1 MPQTSHLWF
10 WLIFSTLFIGTIY
23 LLSPVLAPF
32 LFAAVLAYLGDPLID
47 RLEARKIERERAV
60 AMVFGAL
67 IAILLL
73 LVLVLVPLS
82 AHQFKVMVKRLPLYI
97 DWLQNSILPW
107 IETNL
112 GIDPQVFEF
121 EALRSKI
128 LDYSKEI
135 GTVAVSLLESL
146 RTSSSVIFTW
156 IAHLILV
163 PMVTFYLL
171 RDWDIMIGKIQELLP
186 RRIVSPITVLARE
199 ADMVVGAFLRGQLII
214 MAVLSVIYSIG
225 LALIGLEYPLL
236 IGALAGLLSFVP
248 YVGLVVGIAVA
259 SISAILEFHSLLSVV
274 PVLVLFGIGQVIND
288 FVLTPKL
295 VGERIGL
302 HPVTVLFA
310 VLAGGY
316 LFGFF
321 GILLSLPVAA
331 VLMVLLRRARDE
343 YLASRFYLGDSL
355 HNTDRSILP

>member
-10 WLIFSTLFIGTIY
+10 WLTFSALFIGAIY

-32 LFAAVLAYLGDPLID
+32 LFGAVLAYLGDPLID
-47 RLEARKIERERAV
+47 RLEAHKIERERAV
-60 AMVFGAL
+60 AMVFGVL
-67 IAILLL
+67 IAIVLLL
-73 LVLVLVPLS
+73 LLVLVPLS
-82 AHQFKVMVKRLPLYI
+82 AHQFKVMVKRLPMYI
-97 DWLQNSILPW
+97 EWLQNSILPW
-107 IETNL
+107 LEASFGL
-112 GIDPQVFEF
+112 DPQIFEF
-121 EALRSKI
+121 EALRSKL
-128 LDYSKEI
+128 LDYSEEI

-146 RTSSSVIFTW
+146 RASSTIIFAW
-156 IAHLILV
+156 LAHLILV

-171 RDWDIMIGKIQELLP
+171 RDWDIMVGKIQELLP
-186 RRIVSPITVLARE
+186 RRIVFQVTVLARE
-199 ADMVVGAFLRGQLII
+199 ADAVVGAFLRGQLII
-214 MAVLSVIYSIG
+214 IGVLSVIYSVG

-248 YVGLVVGIAVA
+248 YVGLIVGIAVA

-274 PVLVLFGIGQVIND
+274 PVLILFGIAQVIND

-331 VLMVLLRRARDE
+331 VLMVLLRHARNE
-343 YLASRFYLGDSL
+343 YLESGFYLGTSPYR
-355 HNTDRSILP
+355 TDK